1 MVDQNTHQLLIVKQ
15 ELLLLVGKNLMDHYL
30 KITKQIGVELCIH
43 QLDKKHFFYKYTR
56 TLRRL

>member
-1 MVDQNTHQLLIVKQ
+1 
-15 ELLLLVGKNLMDHYL
+15 GKNLMDHYL